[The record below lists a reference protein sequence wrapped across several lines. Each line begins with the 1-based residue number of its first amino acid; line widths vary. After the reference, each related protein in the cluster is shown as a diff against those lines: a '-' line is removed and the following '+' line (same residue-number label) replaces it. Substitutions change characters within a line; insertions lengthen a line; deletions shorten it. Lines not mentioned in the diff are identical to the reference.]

1 MAQIILDYREHGL
14 IELLPS
20 ANKENLAVGDIIIR
34 YQEYEFILER
44 KTIADLLSSIKDGRY
59 KEQKIRLVS
68 YMKEKSS
75 HRRIAYILEGDVFA
89 ASSIFYSECG
99 DAPLRGWH
107 QSAHSE
113 SDKNTVLGFLV
124 SSNMRDNIPIFHSKD
139 RYSTKSI
146 LEKLGTRLMKDTKDF
161 FPKQIQDGG
170 ASSSSAS
177 SEIQHPPILDEPY
190 TATIKMK
197 KKENLNASAW
207 WLLSL
212 TQIPGVGHRI
222 AEMIITTY
230 PTIESL
236 ISQYQNPELSIE
248 AKEML
253 LADISTPQSSRK
265 IGKIISERIFQF
277 ITASETSK

>member
-14 IELLPS
+14 IELLPT

-34 YQEYEFILER
+34 YHEYEFILER

-68 YMKEKSS
+68 YMKEKMS

-89 ASSIFYSECG
+89 ESSIFY
-99 DAPLRGWH
+99 
-107 QSAHSE
+107 SE

-124 SSNMRDNIPIFHSKD
+124 SSNMRDNIPIFHAKD
-139 RYSTKSI
+139 RHSTKSI
-146 LEKLGTRLMKDTKDF
+146 LEKLTYRLMKDTKDF
-161 FPKQIQDGG
+161 FPKAIQNGG
-170 ASSSSAS
+170 GSASSAS

-197 KKENLNASAW
+197 KKENLNSSSW

-212 TQIPGVGHRI
+212 TQIPGVSHSM
-222 AEMIITTY
+222 AEMIIITY

-236 ISQYQNPELSIE
+236 ISQYQNPDIPLTN
-248 AKEML
+248 KEML
-253 LADISTPQSSRK
+253 LADIRISPSDTARKLGKVVST
-265 IGKIISERIFQF
+265 RIYQF
-277 ITASETSK
+277 IFASETSE